1 MGSSPVKSSPHFVR
15 KRLRTGIAWYVY
27 AWRGGPQVHRSEGAT
42 RPRLTADLM
51 KRIVAAQESEPDT
64 DRNSFQSLI
73 RQWRSCDPNRRSSPE
88 WEALAETTKRTW
100 GSALD
105 RIEEKWGDVPIP
117 VFNDSRMRAKVVGWR
132 DSRADTPRA
141 ADIGIT
147 VLHALLRFA
156 LLRGRVSI
164 NIAAGIPSL
173 YKGGQRAEI
182 VWTED
187 ELLRFHDAAKSLG
200 KTYASDGLRLA
211 AATGLR
217 RDDLVTLTWEH
228 IGQVAIEKKANKK
241 SRGRRRYATIMRTPQ
256 LDQLLIEI
264 RSRFRAPDVAT
275 VLVGNDGKPLTPAR
289 LTKAVGEVRDSLGIV
304 HIDPDDGTVRSKHLH
319 DARGTFATRL
329 MTLTEVPLTDQEIAD
344 VMGWSPDQV
353 AQIRRHYV
361 DHRAVVVAMA
371 GRIRRGAVN

>member
-1 MGSSPVKSSPHFVR
+1 MKSSPHIVR
-15 KRLRTGIAWYVY
+15 KRLSSGIAWYVY
-27 AWRGGPQVHRSEGAT
+27 AWRGGPQVHRSEGPKK
-42 RPRLTADLM
+42 PRLNADLM
-51 KRIVAAQESEPDT
+51 KKIVAAEEAAPAA
-64 DRNSFQSLI
+64 QSNTLRTLI

-88 WEALAETTKRTW
+88 WEDLADSTKRTW

-105 RIEEKWGDVPIP
+105 RIEEKWGDVPLA
-117 VFNDSRMRAKVVGWR
+117 VFNDSRMREKVVAWR
-132 DSRADTPRA
+132 DSRLDTPRA

-147 VLHALLRFA
+147 VLHALLKFA
-156 LLRGRVSI
+156 MLRGKLAI

-182 VWTED
+182 VWTEAEID
-187 ELLRFHDAAKSLG
+187 RFHEAALLLG
-200 KTYASDGLRLA
+200 KPYASDGLRLA

-217 RDDLVTLTWEH
+217 RDDLVTLTWDH
-228 IGQVAIEKKANKK
+228 VGQTAIEKKAKKK

-256 LDQLLIEI
+256 LDQLLLEFQG
-264 RSRFRAPDVAT
+264 RARAPEVTT

-304 HIDPDDGTVRSKHLH
+304 HIDPEDGSARTKHLH

-329 MTLTEVPLTDQEIAD
+329 MTLMDPPLTDQEIAD
-344 VMGWSPDQV
+344 VMGWSPNQV

-371 GRIRRGAVN
+371 GRIRR

>member
-1 MGSSPVKSSPHFVR
+1 MVRPLVKSSPHFVR
-15 KRLRTGIAWYVY
+15 KRLSTGMAWYVY
-27 AWRGGPQVHRSEGAT
+27 AWRGGPQVHKSEGST
-42 RPRLTADLM
+42 RPRLNADLM
-51 KRIVAAQESEPDT
+51 KKVVAAQEAEPPPQT
-64 DRNSFQSLI
+64 NTLRTLI
-73 RQWRSCDPNRRSSPE
+73 RQWRSRDPNRRSSPE
-88 WEALAETTKRTW
+88 WEDLAASTKRTW

-105 RIEEKWGDVPIP
+105 RIEEKWGEVPLA
-117 VFNDSRMRAKVVGWR
+117 VFNDSRMRSKVVAWR
-132 DSRADTPRA
+132 DSRSDTPRA

-156 LLRGRVSI
+156 SLRGKVSI

-182 VWTED
+182 VWTEE
-187 ELLRFHDAAKSLG
+187 ELLRFHEAAQLLG
-200 KTYASDGLRLA
+200 KSYASEGLRLA

-217 RDDLVTLTWEH
+217 RDDLVTLTWDH
-228 IGQVAIEKKANKK
+228 IGQVTIEKRANKT

-256 LDQLLIEI
+256 LDQLLEEI
-264 RSRFRAPDVAT
+264 GSRIRAPDVTT

-304 HIDPDDGTVRSKHLH
+304 HIDPEDGRVRSKHLH

-361 DHRAVVVAMA
+361 DHRTVVVAMA
-371 GRIRRGAVN
+371 SRIRRQSGN

>member
-1 MGSSPVKSSPHFVR
+1 
-15 KRLRTGIAWYVY
+15 
-27 AWRGGPQVHRSEGAT
+27 
-42 RPRLTADLM
+42 M
-51 KRIVAAQESEPDT
+51 KKIVAAQDAEPVPLT
-64 DRNSFQSLI
+64 NTLRTLI

-88 WEALAETTKRTW
+88 WEDLAESTKRTW

-105 RIEEKWGDVPIP
+105 RIEEKWGEVPLV
-117 VFNDSRMRAKVVGWR
+117 VFNDSRMRAKVVAWR

-156 LLRGRVSI
+156 MLRGKVTI

-187 ELLRFHDAAKSLG
+187 ELLRFHEAAQLLG

-228 IGQVAIEKKANKK
+228 IGKVAIEKKAKKK
-241 SRGRRRYATIMRTPQ
+241 SKGRRRYATIMRTPQ
-256 LDQLLIEI
+256 LDQLLTEIE
-264 RSRFRAPDVAT
+264 SRFRAPDVVT

-289 LTKAVGEVRDSLGIV
+289 LTKAVGEVRDSIGIV
-304 HIDPDDGTVRSKHLH
+304 HIDPDDGTARTKHLH

-329 MTLTEVPLTDQEIAD
+329 MTMTEVPLTDKEIAD

-361 DHRAVVVAMA
+361 DQRAVVVAMA